1 MIIARFAH
9 ESPHPFSLNFMTYYI
24 GQHTLGIF
32 LLHKNFLWEVAMP
45 FTKNLMAGYPE
56 FSQAFIGAVIS
67 FIFAAVMC
75 LIIERFVPQLLGQ
88 FPRYEQ

>member
-1 MIIARFAH
+1 
-9 ESPHPFSLNFMTYYI
+9 
-24 GQHTLGIF
+24 
-32 LLHKNFLWEVAMP
+32 MP
-45 FTKNLMAGYPE
+45 FTKNFMAGYPE